1 MRNVMAKKS
10 KVPEAAKHSG
20 MSQAEIRKHDERLK
34 KKGKR
39 PLSVLIVAKKKIE
52 AAIKRAGL

>member
-1 MRNVMAKKS
+1 MAKKS
-10 KVPEAAKHSG
+10 WVPEAAKHSG